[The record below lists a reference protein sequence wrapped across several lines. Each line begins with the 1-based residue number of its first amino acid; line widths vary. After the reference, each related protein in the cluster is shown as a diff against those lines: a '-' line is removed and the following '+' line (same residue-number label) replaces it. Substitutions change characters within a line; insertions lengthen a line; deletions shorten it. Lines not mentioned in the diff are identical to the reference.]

1 MTQTQKIMQEVLEG
15 QLKADRL
22 GVLSRHVN
30 MVNYN
35 GQTREIMAPIDLTEL
50 NMQVDRILKDRV
62 ERSEARLA
70 WHREHGSLPKIH
82 GGR

>member
-1 MTQTQKIMQEVLEG
+1 MQEVLEG

-22 GVLSRHVN
+22 GGAPSHHTNTVG
-30 MVNYN
+30 YN
-35 GQTREIMAPIDLTEL
+35 GQTRQIMAPIDLTEL
-50 NMQVDRILKDRV
+50 NLHVDRMHASRV

-70 WHREHGSLPKIH
+70 WHKEHGELPKIH